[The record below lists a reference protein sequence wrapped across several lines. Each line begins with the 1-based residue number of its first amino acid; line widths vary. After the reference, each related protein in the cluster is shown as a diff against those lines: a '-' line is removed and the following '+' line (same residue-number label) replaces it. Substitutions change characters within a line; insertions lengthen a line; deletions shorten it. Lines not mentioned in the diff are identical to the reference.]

1 MTDKPKTI
9 TASWCKDGG
18 ERSDVYQLLS
28 LVHAMAGRDAN
39 SPRPS
44 WSLKATA
51 THDYYIMTMWT
62 NGIVDV
68 IAETE
73 YRYGDRDNPR
83 HTYTMSACVERVEDD
98 E

>member
-9 TASWCKDGG
+9 TASWCKDDG
-18 ERSDVYQLLS
+18 ERSEAYQLLS
-28 LVHAMAGRDAN
+28 MVHAMAGRDAY

-51 THDYYIMTMWT
+51 THDDYVMTTWT

-73 YRYGDRDNPR
+73 YQHGDRNNPR
-83 HTYTMSACVERVEDD
+83 HTYTMRACVKDGETK
-98 E
+98 

>member
-1 MTDKPKTI
+1 MNDKPKTI
-9 TASWCKDGG
+9 TASWRKDDG
-18 ERSDVYQLLS
+18 ERSDVYRLLGI
-28 LVHAMAGRDAN
+28 VHAMAGRDAN

-73 YRYGDRDNPR
+73 YRHGDINNQR
-83 HTYTMSACVERVEDD
+83 HTYTMRACVEDVE
-98 E
+98 

>member
-9 TASWCKDGG
+9 TASWCKDDG

-28 LVHAMAGRDAN
+28 MVHAMAGRDAN
-39 SPRPS
+39 SPIPS

-51 THDYYIMTMWT
+51 THDDYIMTMWT

-73 YRYGDRDNPR
+73 CQHGDRDNQR
-83 HTYTMSACVERVEDD
+83 HTYTMRACVEDGE
-98 E
+98 

>member
-9 TASWCKDGG
+9 TASWCKDDG
-18 ERSDVYQLLS
+18 ERSDVYRLLN

-39 SPRPS
+39 SPRPL

-51 THDYYIMTMWT
+51 THDDYVMTMWT

-68 IAETE
+68 IAETK
-73 YRYGDRDNPR
+73 YQHGDRDNPR
-83 HTYTMSACVERVEDD
+83 HTYTMRACVEDGE
-98 E
+98 

>member
-9 TASWCKDGG
+9 TASWCKDDG
-18 ERSDVYQLLS
+18 ERSDVYRLLN

-39 SPRPS
+39 STRPL

-51 THDYYIMTMWT
+51 TLDYYVKTVWT

-68 IAETE
+68 TAETE
-73 YRYGDRDNPR
+73 YQYGDRDNPR
-83 HTYTMSACVERVEDD
+83 HTYTMSACAEDG

>member
-9 TASWCKDGG
+9 TASWCKDDG
-18 ERSDVYQLLS
+18 ERSDVYQLIS
-28 LVHAMAGRDAN
+28 MVHAMAGRDAN
-39 SPRPS
+39 STSPS

-73 YRYGDRDNPR
+73 YQHSDRDNQR
-83 HTYTMSACVERVEDD
+83 HTYTMRACVEDVE
-98 E
+98 